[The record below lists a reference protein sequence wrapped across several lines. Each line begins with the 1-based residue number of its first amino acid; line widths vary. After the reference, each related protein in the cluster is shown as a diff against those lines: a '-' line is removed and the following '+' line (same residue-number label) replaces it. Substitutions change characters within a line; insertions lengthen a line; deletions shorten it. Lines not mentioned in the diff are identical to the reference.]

1 MKKLCAVVLFAFL
14 ASFFAVGVAFAGLN
28 PVISDDHRF
37 IQPALRGVSDQYV
50 KQSQP
55 NKFFSPDAT
64 DPNSKAEWDVVA
76 KFNQQQVDSFENVEV
91 GPFPAG
97 GAYVSHDVA
106 EDILSF
112 LYGDKLDHG
121 MNYDNGFYS
130 NNFAAAG
137 HVSNFVPVVIWSA
150 DTGGGTSVEPLVA
163 AMFML
168 SDDRFNASWDL
179 RARQQTLRGYYGKR
193 AKDIVA
199 VKGLGDG
206 YADGRPF
213 TQVFS
218 TAELIAASE
227 AADVNSRHVYAVV
240 KVETE
245 AGLPKHT
252 ILGADDRLDPAKKYA
267 VLVTI
272 QKGASRWDFSKA
284 SGDDVIAGVD
294 FANIIV
300 DPMFIATF
308 FSFNPYSNDIDGVR
322 PDVVVPSSSAWL
334 LTEEDQINIPNED
347 MDLTGLLNEEFNMLW
362 IAEEAPALSGYSD
375 LQFLPVVS
383 ADVPSG
389 APNRT
394 VSIVQMLRAEDF
406 ANAETVGDLKV
417 VTAKEGRIFDLID
430 DPALFDDGKAMIVVM
445 NNDGDFEALKLTDTI
460 AGKNIWV
467 AIAVKDGGDFD
478 FDKTDKLVV
487 CPIAVAGTG
496 SAKPEPTNPFTAV
509 PAIDGL
515 PTGLATPDATVVFAN
530 LTETGLTTAAQGAVN
545 TAGTEVNGGVQ
556 YYMSSTVASA
566 ILAAHEADLGTSPI
580 SQATVPVMKA
590 ALPTGTSAAAFA
602 FPIASSFAGKTVG
615 DVKFYKAVNGTAAD
629 AKEFELVQTGAAITD
644 GKFAIVTSAG
654 VVKTAS
660 ETVATGDL
668 VVYAIADG
676 GDFDLDGAVN
686 SSISDPVLVAC
697 DNTAA
702 PTSGGD
708 SSSGCSVGGFAPA
721 TLLLLAPLFL
731 LLKK

>member
-14 ASFFAVGVAFAGLN
+14 ASFFAAGVAFAAVPA
-28 PVISDDHRF
+28 PVIRPF
-37 IQPALRGVSDQYV
+37 EAYFKQPAVQGVPILL
-50 KQSQP
+50 KQSLPMLMSTDIASNDGSHTHSKGSWDIVAMFNEGQVDALVEVP
-55 NKFFSPDAT
+55 GTGGVAVSRDFAT
-64 DPNSKAEWDVVA
+64 DMADYLFPNLDPGLVNGVANFTSLVSVV
-76 KFNQQQVDSFENVEV
+76 V
-91 GPFPAG
+91 
-97 GAYVSHDVA
+97 
-106 EDILSF
+106 
-112 LYGDKLDHG
+112 
-121 MNYDNGFYS
+121 
-130 NNFAAAG
+130 
-137 HVSNFVPVVIWSA
+137 WSA

-163 AMFML
+163 TMFVL
-168 SDDRFNASWDL
+168 SDDEAADKDGKVFRN
-179 RARQQTLRGYYGKR
+179 YYGKR
-193 AKDIVA
+193 AKDIFA
-199 VKGLGDG
+199 VKALGMG
-206 YADGRPF
+206 RPDGRAF

-218 TAELIAASE
+218 
-227 AADVNSRHVYAVV
+227 AADISDHTSAVV
-240 KVETE
+240 KIDGVN
-245 AGLPKHT
+245 HT
-252 ILGADDRLDPAKKYA
+252 ILGAEETLDPTKEYA
-267 VLVTI
+267 ILVAI
-272 QKGASRWDFSKA
+272 RKGATNWDNSKA
-284 SGDDVIAGVD
+284 TGISPHGEVN

-300 DPMFIATF
+300 DPMFVATVYPF
-308 FSFNPYSNDIDGVR
+308 DPFGVSFDIKGRR
-322 PDVVVPSSSAWL
+322 PDYAAHFTAASLPKVKTDIVANQPTVDTNLDDSLEVVNGMVWVKESVVTAY
-334 LTEEDQINIPNED
+334 NY
-347 MDLTGLLNEEFNMLW
+347 
-362 IAEEAPALSGYSD
+362 ALENV
-375 LQFLPVVS
+375 QRLPVVS
-383 ADVPSG
+383 MDMNDF
-389 APNRT
+389 PN
-394 VSIVQMLRAEDF
+394 VAWFAQMIDTEKFVGKEAGQLEVVAVNNPTGGGKKFVNVYDGSLF
-406 ANAETVGDLKV
+406 A
-417 VTAKEGRIFDLID
+417 
-430 DPALFDDGKAMIVVM
+430 DGKAVI
-445 NNDGDFEALKLTDTI
+445 LKKNPAYAGSSTVPFFVPLSETEKLE
-460 AGKNIWV
+460 AGKAYWIAV
-467 AIAVKDGGDFD
+467 AVKDGGEYD
-478 FDKTDKLVV
+478 FDKRVRYYTTPLF
-487 CPIAVAGTG
+487 VAATG
-496 SAKPEPTNPFTAV
+496 AGPVEPTNPFVSV

-515 PTGLATPDATVVFAN
+515 PTGLATPEATVVHAN

-545 TAGTEVNGGVQ
+545 TAGTEVDGGVQ

-697 DNTAA
+697 DNTDT
-702 PTSGGD
+702 PTPPSGD

>member
-14 ASFFAVGVAFAGLN
+14 ASFFAAGVAFAAVA
-28 PVISDDHRF
+28 PVISMDSF
-37 IQPALRGVSDQYV
+37 VQPALHGVPALL
-50 KQSQP
+50 KQSP
-55 NKFFSPDAT
+55 PMLMST
-64 DPNSKAEWDVVA
+64 DIASTDVTSHSKESWDFVANFNDGQVRALEVFGEGVAVSRDVA
-76 KFNQQQVDSFENVEV
+76 KDIAGFLFDNLDV
-91 GPFPAG
+91 GLDGNGLAG
-97 GAYVSHDVA
+97 A
-106 EDILSF
+106 
-112 LYGDKLDHG
+112 GDHL
-121 MNYDNGFYS
+121 
-130 NNFAAAG
+130 
-137 HVSNFVPVVIWSA
+137 VPVVVWSA

-163 AMFML
+163 VMFML
-168 SDDRFNASWDL
+168 ESEDAIL
-179 RARQQTLRGYYGKR
+179 HGYYGKR
-193 AKDIVA
+193 AKDIFA
-199 VKGLGDG
+199 VKVLGDG
-206 YADGRPF
+206 LPDGRVF
-213 TQVFS
+213 TQVYS
-218 TAELIAASE
+218 
-227 AADVNSRHVYAVV
+227 AADITDHTSAIV
-240 KVETE
+240 KVV
-245 AGLPKHT
+245 GSVHT
-252 ILGADDRLDPAKKYA
+252 VLAADEVLDVTKEYA
-267 VLVTI
+267 LLVAVR
-272 QKGASRWDFSKA
+272 KGATNWDNSKA
-284 SGDDVIAGVD
+284 SGEALNGNVD
-294 FANIIV
+294 FANIII
-300 DPMFIATF
+300 DPMFISTVYPFEPFGYAIT
-308 FSFNPYSNDIDGVR
+308 DVR
-322 PDVVVPSSSAWL
+322 PDVVDRTSFDVMTDKANIDEPSVFMAVKANLENSAVNDMVWV
-334 LTEEDQINIPNED
+334 TEAAIED
-347 MDLTGLLNEEFNMLW
+347 L
-362 IAEEAPALSGYSD
+362 GYAKENV
-375 LQFLPVVS
+375 QRFPVVS
-383 ADVPSG
+383 ADIGSG
-389 APNRT
+389 KPDT
-394 VSIVQMLRAEDF
+394 VYVVQMLRTEAPFIGKAVQE
-406 ANAETVGDLKV
+406 LKV
-417 VTAKEGRIFDLID
+417 VTGGVNSVVFDMVD
-430 DPALFDDGKAMIVVM
+430 DPSKFADGKSMILKKASASSLYSSSSNKFV
-445 NNDGDFEALKLTDTI
+445 NLKLTDKIEEGGTY
-460 AGKNIWV
+460 WV

-478 FDKTDKLVV
+478 YHKTINQVIT
-487 CPIAVAGTG
+487 PFFVAATG